1 MAVVREKQVVVDIQF
16 LLGVLLLKGTRLDL
30 INVLINL
37 SYVAEN
43 KG

>member
-1 MAVVREKQVVVDIQF
+1 MVVVKEKQVAVDIQF

>member
-1 MAVVREKQVVVDIQF
+1 MVVVKEKQVVVDIQF
-16 LLGVLLLKGTRLDL
+16 LLGVLLLKGIKLEL
-30 INVLINL
+30 INVLISL